1 MFLSLEWYEIGL
13 IALGVLVIGIA
24 KLYAFKKMKDK
35 KAAQMAF
42 KQQQEEEE

>member
-13 IALGVLVIGIA
+13 IALGVVVVGIA

-35 KAAQMAF
+35 KAAEDAF
-42 KQQQEEEE
+42 RKQQEEE